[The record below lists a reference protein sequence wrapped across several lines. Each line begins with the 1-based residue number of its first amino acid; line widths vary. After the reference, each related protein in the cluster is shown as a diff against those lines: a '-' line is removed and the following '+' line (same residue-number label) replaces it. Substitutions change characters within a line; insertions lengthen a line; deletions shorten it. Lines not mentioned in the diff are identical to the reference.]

1 MRVCRER
8 PSRTALGLLAGLF
21 LVFCAGARAAPIDD
35 AVGLY
40 NRKKWAEAEAI
51 LAPLVL
57 AEPTNARACYYL
69 GMAFL
74 NAGGTAALD
83 NSREMLGRATRLAPD
98 NAGYLADYAGVCLL
112 LADRDNSLSFAL
124 EGRDSMIKAIALN
137 PADLDA
143 RDGLM
148 EFYARAPW
156 PIGDARKAMEQAS
169 EIAKR
174 DPKRGLAAYH
184 AVARILERAG
194 RHEESLAATEA
205 AQRLAAA
212 APP

>member
-1 MRVCRER
+1 MVRRER
-8 PSRTALGLLAGLF
+8 PSRAALGLAAGLF
-21 LVFCAGARAAPIDD
+21 LVVCAGVRAAPIDD

-40 NRKKWAEAEAI
+40 NQQKWAEAKAI
-51 LAPLVL
+51 LAPLVSSD
-57 AEPTNARACYYL
+57 PKNAKACYYL

-74 NAGGTAALD
+74 KAGGPAALD
-83 NSREMLGRATRLAPD
+83 TSREMLGRSITLAPD
-98 NAGYLADYAGVCLL
+98 NAAYLADYAGVCLL
-112 LADRDNSLSFAL
+112 LADRDNSLSLAL
-124 EGRDSMIKAIALN
+124 EGRDTMIKAIARN
-137 PADLDA
+137 PADLEA

-148 EFYARAPW
+148 EFYAKAPW
-156 PIGDARKAMEQAS
+156 PIGDAGKAMEQAS

-194 RHEESLAATEA
+194 RHEESVAATEA

-212 APP
+212 GPP